1 MTYCLATTADMSAPE
16 AAQVQVVAFDD
27 RLCATSYQEDLPAQQ
42 VHDAAAQDTAATE
55 ASQAS
60 PADTPLPLPYVV
72 ENEAKRPLP
81 GVQSVFLTGDGVT
94 SRVGCNVQCLM
105 FCSFQA
111 LHSGWL
117 GQQKPWLDRL
127 VLQCL

>member
-1 MTYCLATTADMSAPE
+1 MSAPE

-27 RLCATSYQEDLPAQQ
+27 RLYATSYQECLLAQQ
-42 VHDAAAQDTAATE
+42 VHDAAAQDTAAAE

-81 GVQSVFLTGDGVT
+81 GVQSVFLTGDGMTNCYV
-94 SRVGCNVQCLM
+94 CNVRCPM
-105 FCSFQA
+105 FCSVQA
-111 LHSGWL
+111 LRLGWS

-127 VLQCL
+127 VL